1 MKMGIF
7 TSTGYSKS
15 YCLLHPWVV
24 ITHKFKDIRCAWQR
38 ATKGY
43 CYRDV
48 WNIDNWFLKTVP
60 QMLDDLIKIHNGHP
74 SGMTDEEWV
83 DILNEMSTALKNA
96 DEETTEFVNP
106 YTEPYLSTLEISFDN
121 GKLLCHAD
129 EKLEENYYTLETEKE
144 AFVQKSLAEGM
155 NLFQKY
161 FRDLWD

>member
-60 QMLDDLIKIHNGHP
+60 QMLDDLIKIHSGHP

-83 DILNEMSTALKNA
+83 DILNEMSVALKNA

-106 YTEPYLSTLEISFDN
+106 YAEPYISTLEINFYNGRCRRKIRRKLLYAGN
-121 GKLLCHAD
+121 GKGSIHA
-129 EKLEENYYTLETEKE
+129 EI
-144 AFVQKSLAEGM
+144 SC
-155 NLFQKY
+155 
-161 FRDLWD
+161 

>member
-1 MKMGIF
+1 MGIF

-15 YCLLHPWVV
+15 YCLLHPGVV
-24 ITHKFKDIRCAWQR
+24 IAHKFKDILCAWQR

-48 WNIDNWFLKTVP
+48 WNIDKWFLKTVP
-60 QMLDDLIKIHNGHP
+60 QMLDDLIKIHSGHP
-74 SGMTDEEWV
+74 SGMT
-83 DILNEMSTALKNA
+83 

-106 YTEPYLSTLEISFDN
+106 YAEPYISTLEISFDN